1 MSQANAAFARCVPNH
16 SPALPPFGLQSP
28 SGSLR
33 SLSCVNTPLG
43 VTPSG
48 SRHAR
53 NSSPIHT
60 APDRWRLSGVAVN
73 AQARETGV
81 HCSRCDA
88 LCCRLTV
95 VLFEEDAIPAHLTE
109 RNAQG
114 VTVMARDADGWCVAL
129 NNARMNCGIYET
141 RPTICRKF
149 AMAGPYCRDVRIEA
163 ARAHPS
169 LPIALVG

>member
-1 MSQANAAFARCVPNH
+1 MAPQPLYSRVAPEPISAYR
-16 SPALPPFGLQSP
+16 
-28 SGSLR
+28 SLR
-33 SLSCVNTPLG
+33 SLSRVSTPFG
-43 VTPSG
+43 ATPYG
-48 SRHAR
+48 SLHAR
-53 NSSPIHT
+53 MLHIFVQVVGRHVCRVPEMN
-60 APDRWRLSGVAVN
+60 AVV
-73 AQARETGV
+73 REKGV

-129 NNARMNCGIYET
+129 NNAQMNCGIYET

-149 AMAGPYCRDVRIEA
+149 AMAGPYCRDVRAES
-163 ARAHPS
+163 ARTQHAV
-169 LPIALVG
+169 PIALVN

>member
-1 MSQANAAFARCVPNH
+1 MVGHRCDLVMNAIVK
-16 SPALPPFGLQSP
+16 
-28 SGSLR
+28 
-33 SLSCVNTPLG
+33 
-43 VTPSG
+43 
-48 SRHAR
+48 
-53 NSSPIHT
+53 
-60 APDRWRLSGVAVN
+60 
-73 AQARETGV
+73 EKGV

-129 NNARMNCGIYET
+129 NNAQMNCGIYET

-149 AMAGPYCRDVRIEA
+149 AMAGPYCRDVRAEA
-163 ARAHPS
+163 ARAHPAV
-169 LPIALVG
+169 PIALVS